1 MHWQQCKRSN
11 ETKHLHHFKGRG
23 IKDMLTESNGKEV
36 IKPQTEIGTYQ
47 GRVRQSSYR
56 SGGHKSSLKL
66 EA

>member
-1 MHWQQCKRSN
+1 
-11 ETKHLHHFKGRG
+11 
-23 IKDMLTESNGKEV
+23 MLTESNGKEV
-36 IKPQTEIGTYQ
+36 IKPQTVIGTYQ